1 MTHTVL
7 LIDGEPLTEH
17 VYSRALRLAGH
28 AVMLAPDTCEALE
41 SLEDD
46 MPDAIVIPASKLDCI
61 EDSRALRALLLG
73 TDIPVILVG
82 QTVASARL
90 VHEGNVLFARSGD
103 ATEVVGIVREAL
115 GARVLAA

>member
-1 MTHTVL
+1 MTSTVL

-28 AVMLAPDTCEALE
+28 AVMLASCTCEALE
-41 SLEDD
+41 TLEGDL
-46 MPDAIVIPASKLDCI
+46 PDAIVIPASKLECS
-61 EDSRALRALLLG
+61 EDSRALRELLVN
-73 TDIPVILVG
+73 TNIPIILVG
-82 QTVASARL
+82 QTVASSRL